1 MKYLVRSLFVI
12 LFLPTMALWMFVLLL
27 TILASEFIQFPYLFI
42 KNGYFDDD
50 SLWMYRFY
58 EKSFEVYDKFVDK
71 LKDKGWL

>member
-1 MKYLVRSLFVI
+1 MKYLVRSLLVI
-12 LFLPTMALWMFVLLL
+12 LFLPTMVLWLFVWFL
-27 TILASEFIQFPYLFI
+27 TILASQFIQSPFLFI